1 MCVYYLGRDFEFH
14 LPRPVARKLFAAARA
29 ALAMLVAA
37 SAVYAQGGWKELAPV
52 SCPSPVPC
60 PSEGMTVGGV
70 GEMIIGV
77 YGFSRF
83 SRLVGGDQRLTRL
96 YHINRNSWSLGAPAP
111 APARGEQAYGETTHG
126 DFLYVIG
133 GRSGSCA
140 GGACDNV
147 ERYHVARNTWET
159 LTPMPTPRAAAAAAK
174 AVMARAVLTLWM
186 WWSGTT
192 SIPIAGA
199 RWPRCLAPALT
210 QPPWST
216 EAGFTFSAGAQA
228 ARSWT
233 TSSSTTLRL
242 TLGLPRRPCRQREP
256 VWWPATWA
264 IRYTPSADG
273 LEVRR
278 SMSTRCTTSRATPG
292 PSPPRFQLAA
302 GKRASILTA
311 TGSTSSAAV
320 SPVLAPRPTRMKSS
334 NPTRALQDTPTTVM
348 GMGTTDVN
356 GVFKAP
362 TKQVTEYRWQYLG
375 PATVR

>member
-14 LPRPVARKLFAAARA
+14 LPRQVARKLFAAARA

-60 PSEGMTVGGV
+60 PSEGITVGGV

-159 LTPMPTPRAAAAAAK
+159 LTPMPTPRAAAAAAVRGDSIYVAGGREGGDGPCGADALDVVERYDIHSDSWSTVASLPSPRSDAA
-174 AVMARAVLTLWM
+174 AVEHGGRIYVFGGCAGGAFLDDVFVYDPETDTWSSKTPMPTARASLVAGHLGDKVYAIGGWAGGPPLDVNEVYDIESDS
-186 WWSGTT
+186 WSIATP
-192 SIPIAGA
+192 IPTG
-199 RWPRCLAPALT
+199 RG
-210 QPPWST
+210 
-216 EAGFTFSAGAQA
+216 EAGVYSHGDRIYVVGGSLPGFGA
-228 ARSWT
+228 
-233 TSSSTTLRL
+233 
-242 TLGLPRRPCRQREP
+242 
-256 VWWPATWA
+256 ATDA
-264 IRYTPSADG
+264 N
-273 LEVRR
+273 EVFKPHPG
-278 SMSTRCTTSRATPG
+278 TPG
-292 PSPPRFQLAA
+292 HPDH
-302 GKRASILTA
+302 GH
-311 TGSTSSAAV
+311 GHGHGHGH
-320 SPVLAPRPTRMKSS
+320 
-334 NPTRALQDTPTTVM
+334 D
-348 GMGTTDVN
+348 
-356 GVFKAP
+356 
-362 TKQVTEYRWQYLG
+362 
-375 PATVR
+375 

>member
-14 LPRPVARKLFAAARA
+14 LPRQVARKLFAAARA

-37 SAVYAQGGWKELAPV
+37 SAVYAQGDWKELAPV

-147 ERYHVARNTWET
+147 ERYHVARNT
-159 LTPMPTPRAAAAAAK
+159 
-174 AVMARAVLTLWM
+174 
-186 WWSGTT
+186 
-192 SIPIAGA
+192 
-199 RWPRCLAPALT
+199 
-210 QPPWST
+210 
-216 EAGFTFSAGAQA
+216 
-228 ARSWT
+228 
-233 TSSSTTLRL
+233 
-242 TLGLPRRPCRQREP
+242 
-256 VWWPATWA
+256 
-264 IRYTPSADG
+264 PSAD
-273 LEVRR
+273 VRDVR
-278 SMSTRCTTSRATPG
+278 SSMSTRCTTSRATPG

-334 NPTRALQDTPTTVM
+334 NPTRALQDTPTTV
-348 GMGTTDVN
+348 T
-356 GVFKAP
+356 
-362 TKQVTEYRWQYLG
+362 
-375 PATVR
+375 